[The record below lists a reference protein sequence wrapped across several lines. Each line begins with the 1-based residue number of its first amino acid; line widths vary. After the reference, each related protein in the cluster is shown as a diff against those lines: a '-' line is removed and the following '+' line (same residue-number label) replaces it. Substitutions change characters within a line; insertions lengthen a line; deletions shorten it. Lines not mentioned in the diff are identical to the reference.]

1 MAKWAKM
8 TSQIGN
14 MYLRLDKDLD
24 KSVPTPIILKIFLK
38 HSPMQCTVVDFD
50 LIQQLVNLSL
60 VASILHTLNNAQATR
75 YDRLTSRSSP
85 PLHRLIRKEGNNW
98 R

>member
-38 HSPMQCTVVDFD
+38 HSPMHSGRPGD
-50 LIQQLVNLSL
+50 N
-60 VASILHTLNNAQATR
+60 
-75 YDRLTSRSSP
+75 
-85 PLHRLIRKEGNNW
+85 E
-98 R
+98 

>member
-38 HSPMQCTVVDFD
+38 HSPMHSGRLRLNPTTCELVVGR
-50 LIQQLVNLSL
+50 
-60 VASILHTLNNAQATR
+60 LH
-75 YDRLTSRSSP
+75 SS
-85 PLHRLIRKEGNNW
+85 HIE
-98 R
+98 